1 MNLQKSRVLFALT
14 AASFLVLCNLAY
26 LLAYSQSGQ
35 SAFSDKM
42 DQPPFQIL
50 NLILLIGI
58 IVFAVLPASAEDG
71 NK

>member
-35 SAFSDKM
+35 SAFADKM
-42 DQPPFQIL
+42 DQPPIQML
-50 NLILLIGI
+50 NLLLLIGI
-58 IVFAVLPASAEDG
+58 VVFAVLPSGPEDG
-71 NK
+71 NT